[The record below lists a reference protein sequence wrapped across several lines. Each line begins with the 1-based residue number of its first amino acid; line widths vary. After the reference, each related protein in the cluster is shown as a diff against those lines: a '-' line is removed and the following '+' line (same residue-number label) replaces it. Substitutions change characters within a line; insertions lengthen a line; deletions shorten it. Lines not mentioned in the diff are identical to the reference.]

1 MYAVVASNVVVG
13 CPVSMYVYVYKR
25 AYFSVSVSVSSCLL
39 LYCFKRAKRREK
51 MTSAIALSILVVLL
65 QQVTA
70 PLALQDTQLIDVDI
84 RPIPVTIGTI

>member
-1 MYAVVASNVVVG
+1 
-13 CPVSMYVYVYKR
+13 
-25 AYFSVSVSVSSCLL
+25 
-39 LYCFKRAKRREK
+39 